1 MAHSVHE
8 KRKRLANVI
17 DNEEVIFEQL
27 RCYDFD
33 HNPFITKE
41 LKNLLENIYS
51 TEVSL
56 LDKADE
62 DFQDAIDVYE
72 NARKLIKQ
80 EKLRREKEKE
90 IKRKEMVDGKRKL
103 AIAKK
108 SSKSVREL
116 PSLIER
122 MDITDKTS

>member
-1 MAHSVHE
+1 MAHSVQE

-17 DNEEVIFEQL
+17 DNEEVIFGQL
-27 RCYDFD
+27 RCYDID
-33 HNPFITKE
+33 HNPLITKE
-41 LKNLLENIYS
+41 LKNLLTNIYS

-72 NARKLIKQ
+72 NVRKLIKQ

-90 IKRKEMVDGKRKL
+90 IKRKKWLML
-103 AIAKK
+103 
-108 SSKSVREL
+108 RE
-116 PSLIER
+116 
-122 MDITDKTS
+122 K